1 MSLPGCMTE
10 AIAPIEALRDFTR
23 SLPTSGELSAEERD
37 ELIRYLA
44 ASWDYLIG
52 TSDQNTFSTKLDRA
66 ESISWN
72 PPVLGFTL
80 ERHGGTVHGSSRA
93 ELHHWEVNLET
104 GEAWIAGIGNRQIHT
119 QAKRLDT
126 RKLAQE
132 TARRI
137 ISGEDHP
144 SLQWPAPGT
153 RVVIAIAEL
162 IPETNRQTTAARRN
176 RFRTELE
183 RLMNEA
189 GWVGENKGNKTGF
202 RKA

>member
-1 MSLPGCMTE
+1 MTE
-10 AIAPIEALRDFTR
+10 NDASIEALRDFTR
-23 SLPTSGELSAEERD
+23 SLPTSGELSAEQRN

-44 ASWDYLIG
+44 KSWNDLDG
-52 TSDQNTFSTKLDRA
+52 TSDQKTFASKLDRA
-66 ESISWN
+66 EDLAWS
-72 PPVLGFTL
+72 PPCVTFTL
-80 ERHGGTVHGSSRA
+80 ERHGGTVHGSTRA
-93 ELHHWEVNLET
+93 DLHQWAVNVET
-104 GEAWIAGIGNRQIHT
+104 GTAWIASTGRRQLVK
-119 QAKRLDT
+119 AAERLDT

-144 SLQWPAPGT
+144 SLQWLAPGT

-162 IPETNRQTTAARRN
+162 IPETNRQTTAGRRR
-176 RFRTELE
+176 RFRAELE

-189 GWVGENKGNKTGF
+189 GWVRENKGNKTGF